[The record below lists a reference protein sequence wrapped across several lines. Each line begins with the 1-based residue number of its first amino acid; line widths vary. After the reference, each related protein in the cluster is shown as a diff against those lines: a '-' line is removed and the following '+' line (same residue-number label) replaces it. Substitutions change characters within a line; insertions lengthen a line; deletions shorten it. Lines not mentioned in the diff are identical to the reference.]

1 MSDQPIRILIADD
14 HPVFRFGLRALL
26 EAQSD
31 IVVVGEAESGAAAV
45 QMAQSLRPDV
55 VLMDINMPGL
65 NGIEAT
71 KQIMA
76 SATSPRA
83 AVLIITM
90 FDDDTVFTA
99 VRAGARGYLL
109 KGAQGDETLRAI
121 RAVANGEVI
130 FSPGVAAQMMDFFAR
145 GVPGV
150 SYAMPFPELT
160 PANERFWGCWHRV
173 YPTVPSPKN
182 WSSAPRR
189 CAIRSRRFS
198 ASSRLPAAA
207 RRLLKRGRQAW
218 EMVEIHVTLK
228 QQANE
233 SPVFRQVGHLS
244 QPAVR
249 RQTVAGRP

>member
-99 VRAGARGYLL
+99 VRAGTRGYLL

-160 PANERFWGCWHRV
+160 PREREILGLLAQGLSNGAIAEKLV
-173 YPTVPSPKN
+173 LSPKTVRN
-182 WSSAPRR
+182 QVSTIFSKLQVASRSE
-189 CAIRSRRFS
+189 AIVK
-198 ASSRLPAAA
+198 A
-207 RRLLKRGRQAW
+207 R
-218 EMVEIHVTLK
+218 E
-228 QQANE
+228 
-233 SPVFRQVGHLS
+233 
-244 QPAVR
+244 
-249 RQTVAGRP
+249 AGLGNG